1 MKKDRIIINKSQIP
15 YRFAISLN
23 LTTFMLEI
31 RYNEEHD
38 LFTIGLYDKE
48 GTLIC
53 IEPVIYGAELFKQ
66 HYQSGI
72 YPTMKIVPLD
82 ESGNAD
88 CVTWD
93 NFNETVFLIIENA
106 G

>member
-1 MKKDRIIINKSQIP
+1 MKKDRIIITKNQIP
-15 YRFAISLN
+15 YRFSISLN
-23 LTTFMLEI
+23 LTTFMLEV
-31 RYNEEHD
+31 RYNEDHD

-48 GTLIC
+48 GALIC
-53 IEPVIYGAELFKQ
+53 IEPIIYGAELFKQ
-66 HYQSGI
+66 HYQAGI
-72 YPTMKIVPLD
+72 YPTMRIVPLD
-82 ESGNAD
+82 ESGSTD